1 MLFPSTSNMKSL
13 GLGTRLSKCIGS
25 GCTDA
30 ADANDGIGLNNR
42 LRVHRAMNQD
52 WLRSGP
58 SIADLHAIKRRS
70 FLDIICPTHTR
81 FNLTDELHGS
91 LDTISLRA
99 KRYQLCLS
107 QTSLP
112 TSKAVVLL
120 LLTETKGSFSPS
132 FLIVSKERIQRD
144 VRGTERPHTAI
155 THYSTSQLDS
165 FADHCANQSCNNFQ
179 YSLLQTD
186 NGWTVYWILD
196 DR

>member
-1 MLFPSTSNMKSL
+1 
-13 GLGTRLSKCIGS
+13 
-25 GCTDA
+25 
-30 ADANDGIGLNNR
+30 
-42 LRVHRAMNQD
+42 MNQD

-120 LLTETKGSFSPS
+120 LLTETKGSFLPS

-144 VRGTERPHTAI
+144 VRGHRKTTYRHNPLFDLSIRLFCRPLRKPI
-155 THYSTSQLDS
+155 
-165 FADHCANQSCNNFQ
+165 
-179 YSLLQTD
+179 LQ
-186 NGWTVYWILD
+186 
-196 DR
+196 